1 MRLYNLLFIALFLM
15 PASRGHSEDF
25 TIQRYD
31 IKVVINGK
39 EGYFDVKEKIQLTFS
54 TPRRGII
61 RTVPNR
67 YKFDGKTLKVQI
79 SDVKVA
85 GFKFKTYQE
94 GNNLAIRIG
103 EQDIFVN
110 GEQEYVISY
119 RVKSAFV
126 FQEEHTEF
134 YWNLVGID
142 WDTSID
148 QVSFE
153 VKFDKNLSLSDADY
167 YVVAGRAGSQEQK
180 VQYKYYGNKITG
192 YTTQPLNPRE
202 GVTIAVKMG
211 VDDVKRPSAFEQL
224 WQQYGWIAI
233 PLMIVLFFTGFFYD
247 LWRRYGK
254 DKPIVK
260 MVQYSPPKEISPS
273 EAGLLI
279 DERADNRDVIALIP
293 YWACNGLI
301 QMRHIPKVGMFG
313 KDDYELIKKAQLPS
327 DAPIYEQ
334 TIFNALFAGRDRV
347 LISSLRQKFHQHIT
361 NSKIQLRYALDSK
374 GVYTPHSIRY
384 QRKVG
389 MISGFLVVFGF
400 ITIFLLGLLP
410 VGISLILSGGI
421 GFVFYNFMRSK
432 NDKGLK
438 LYEHTVGFRMFMEK
452 AEKDKLEF
460 LLKEDPLYFE
470 KTLPYAVIF
479 GMAKKWGQKFD
490 GLLMEPPSWYI
501 GPNYGRGAMFSPA
514 NFGSDFENGM
524 NEIQSAF
531 VSAPQSSGGGFSGGG
546 GSVGG
551 GFGGG
556 GGRSW

>member
-1 MRLYNLLFIALFLM
+1 MRFYNLLLIALFLT
-15 PASRGHSEDF
+15 PALHGYSEDF
-25 TIQRYD
+25 TIQSYD
-31 IKVVINGK
+31 VKVVINGK
-39 EGYFDVKEKIQLTFS
+39 EGYFDVIEKIQLTFL
-54 TPRRGII
+54 TNRRGII
-61 RTVPNR
+61 RTIPNR
-67 YKFDGKTLKVQI
+67 YKFDGKTLKIKI
-79 SDVKVA
+79 SDVNVA

-94 GNNLAIRIG
+94 GSNLAIRIG
-103 EQDIFVN
+103 EEDIFVN
-110 GEQEYVISY
+110 GKQEYLISY
-119 RVKSAFV
+119 RVKGAFI
-126 FQEEHTEF
+126 FQEEYTEF
-134 YWNLVGID
+134 YWNLVGTD

-153 VKFDKNLSLSDADY
+153 VKFDKDLSLSDGDY
-167 YVVAGRAGSQEQK
+167 YVIAGRAGSQEQK
-180 VQYKYYGNKITG
+180 VRHKYYGNKITG
-192 YTTQPLNPRE
+192 YTTQVLNPRE

-211 VDDVKRPSAFEQL
+211 VDDVKRPSALERL

-233 PLMIVLFFTGFFYD
+233 PLIIVLFFTLLFYD

-260 MVQYSPPKEISPS
+260 MVQYVPPKEITPS

-279 DERADNRDVIALIP
+279 DERPDNRDIIALIP

-301 QMRHIPKVGMFG
+301 QMRHIPKSGIFD
-313 KDDYELIKKAQLPS
+313 KDDYELIKIAELPYN
-327 DAPIYEQ
+327 APIYEQ
-334 TIFNALFAGRDRV
+334 TIFNALFAARDRV
-347 LISSLRQKFHQHIT
+347 LISSLKQKFHQHISD
-361 NSKIQLRYALDSK
+361 SKRQLRYTLDSK
-374 GVYTPHSIRY
+374 GLYTPHSIRY
-384 QRKVG
+384 QRRVG
-389 MISGFLVVFGF
+389 VICGFLLVFGF
-400 ITIFLLGLLP
+400 ITIFLFGLLP
-410 VGISLILSGGI
+410 IGISLMLSAGI

-438 LYEHTVGFRMFMEK
+438 LYEQVVGFRMFMEK

-470 KTLPYAVIF
+470 KSLPYAVIF

-490 GLLMEPPSWYI
+490 GLVMEPPSWYI
-501 GPNYGRGAMFSPA
+501 GPNYGRGVMFSPS

-524 NEIQSAF
+524 NQIQSAF
-531 VSAPQSSGGGFSGGG
+531 ASVPQSSGGGFSGGG